1 MTAKDYPVTLGY
13 KATTAPYGTALRPY
27 HKGIDYGCPAG
38 TPVVVNGVQIGL
50 SGATGFVTGA
60 HLHVGRF
67 VNGADTNPAGG
78 FKFNNAVVSEIGYD
92 INNGNFVR
100 ILADGASWVYCHLNS
115 TNVTKGQVLKGGNMP
130 STVGTVEIDQMSWAY
145 FGYGSPSNSQ
155 FTKDH
160 LGEESNTFERFM
172 FDHPNAVAYRKQVAE
187 WRAKAEASGDPT
199 TLAPGTY
206 KVK

>member
-1 MTAKDYPVTLGY
+1 MADASQYPVTLGY
-13 KATTAPYGTALRPY
+13 KATTPPYGTALRPY

-78 FKFNNAVVSEIGYD
+78 FKFNSAVVTEIGYD

-100 ILADGASWVYCHLNS
+100 LQADGASWVYCHLNS
-115 TNVTKGQVLKGGNMP
+115 TNVTKGQVLKGEPMVNRGDIINMWKSTGIKTDPPESYLKHWDGKDWKSFMYDLTQQNEWKQGASVP
-130 STVGTVEIDQMSWAY
+130 SATVL
-145 FGYGSPSNSQ
+145 
-155 FTKDH
+155 K
-160 LGEESNTFERFM
+160 
-172 FDHPNAVAYRKQVAE
+172 
-187 WRAKAEASGDPT
+187 
-199 TLAPGTY
+199 PGIY
-206 KVK
+206 KVN